1 MALKILQLRNKL
13 DIARKSMDE
22 LVRKDAEFVTRSA
35 ELEARIPECRDA
47 ETQAECDKDIEAY
60 EAEIAAHEEA
70 KASLGREIEGL
81 EAELAELDKP
91 VDEEKVEPIHEERGR
106 KPMEIR
112 NTPEYINAYAEYI
125 KTGDEREVRALL
137 TENSSTPGDVPVPEL
152 VYDIVKTAWEKE
164 GIMSLVR
171 KAYLRGNLKV
181 GFEVS
186 SSDAYV
192 HATEGAAVTEE
203 ALSLGVVELVPQSIK
218 KWISVSDEALDMR
231 GEAFLRYIYDE
242 LAYRIAKKAADSLI
256 AKIEA
261 AATATTTGG
270 PGVPKVTATSIALGT
285 IAAALGQL
293 SDEAANPV
301 IMMNK
306 QTWSAFKAVQAAGN
320 YGYDPFEGLPVIFN
334 NTITAF
340 TAATT
345 GVTYAIVGDLG
356 HGALANF
363 PNGEEITIK
372 YDDMSLAERDLVK
385 IVAREYVGLGVVA
398 PNAFVKIIGG

>member
-261 AATATTTGG
+261 AATATTRTMIIIQSQIKLPSSSSGRVGSTGSG
-270 PGVPKVTATSIALGT
+270 PMGEGSTLPSVLTST
-285 IAAALGQL
+285 I
-293 SDEAANPV
+293 
-301 IMMNK
+301 
-306 QTWSAFKAVQAAGN
+306 
-320 YGYDPFEGLPVIFN
+320 
-334 NTITAF
+334 
-340 TAATT
+340 
-345 GVTYAIVGDLG
+345 
-356 HGALANF
+356 
-363 PNGEEITIK
+363 
-372 YDDMSLAERDLVK
+372 
-385 IVAREYVGLGVVA
+385 EYTE
-398 PNAFVKIIGG
+398 K